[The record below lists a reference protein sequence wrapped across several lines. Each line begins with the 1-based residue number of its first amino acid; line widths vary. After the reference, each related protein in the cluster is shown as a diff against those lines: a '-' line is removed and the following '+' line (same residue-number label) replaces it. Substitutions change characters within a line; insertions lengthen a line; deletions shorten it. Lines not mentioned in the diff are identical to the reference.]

1 MADKLNTTLAF
12 LAYAYPATTFA
23 YFFIA
28 YLVVVFALHKQTA
41 EEKKLGTRIKHGIL
55 IALFAFLTTTY
66 VAEALILII
75 NGVANG
81 PWPADSLVVG
91 RLFCVLAFAVQLS
104 QLLENRHPVWY
115 PYRGAWAIS
124 LIAEVSTL
132 AITSLIVKRSHPTL
146 LSVTQLSLSAVRIL
160 LLVSLLLGSRIAT
173 PPIADDEERQRLIP
187 KNSSTNGNG
196 GTAYGTSENGASG
209 SDAESASASSA
220 TLSPGETR
228 WDIREQGLRDRLEE
242 SGSWVKYAKGYTI
255 LLPYIWP
262 FRSIPLQIR
271 AVGVMLCLFAKNVLN
286 VLIPRQTAIIIDSLS
301 GLGDVNPWYAVA
313 VFVGLKAL
321 SSEIG
326 IPLLQEWL
334 IIPLQYYS
342 KENMSRAIYSHIMHL
357 SADFHDAKTTSDL
370 QTATYGGASIYE
382 IIEQLLIYTTPM
394 ATDLVVAIVYLS
406 AKFGPY
412 EGLITIATGVA
423 FLLLT
428 GRLIDSSRQGTKL
441 RRSAMYQEY
450 FLRSTGFTGWHTVAA
465 FNQVGFECNRH
476 ADAVIARYNAEKRY
490 SMEWNVSVAVQST
503 ALTFGFIASTFLAV
517 SRIRSGKAT
526 PGQFAMLLA
535 YWSQL
540 TGPLQFVTRI
550 GKRLSDN
557 FIEAEHTLSI
567 MRTKPSV
574 QNRVL
579 ARPLKFA
586 KGEVQFDDVGFS
598 YDGKRE
604 ILHNICLSVSAG
616 QTIAFVG
623 ATGAGKST
631 MLKLLNRFYD
641 VTEGAIRIDGQDL
654 RDVDLFSLRDRV
666 GVVPQDPILF
676 DDTIINNVRYGKITA
691 SDDEVFEACRAA
703 CIHDKIEGFTE
714 GYQTRVGERGLKL
727 SGGEL
732 QRVAIARAILKKPDL
747 VLLDEATSAI
757 DTETEYSI
765 QQSLKE
771 LCKGRTTF
779 VVAHRLST
787 IMNADRI
794 VVVDNGQILEQG
806 SHEELIGRGGKYA
819 SLWAKQVFLKPKDPV
834 KNEDGSA
841 SGAVVNDLSTEEN
854 AAELAKV
861 TVTTDDKH
869 GDTEQETPVDKP
881 SDA

>member
-1 MADKLNTTLAF
+1 
-12 LAYAYPATTFA
+12 
-23 YFFIA
+23 
-28 YLVVVFALHKQTA
+28 
-41 EEKKLGTRIKHGIL
+41 
-55 IALFAFLTTTY
+55 
-66 VAEALILII
+66 
-75 NGVANG
+75 
-81 PWPADSLVVG
+81 
-91 RLFCVLAFAVQLS
+91 
-104 QLLENRHPVWY
+104 
-115 PYRGAWAIS
+115 
-124 LIAEVSTL
+124 
-132 AITSLIVKRSHPTL
+132 
-146 LSVTQLSLSAVRIL
+146 
-160 LLVSLLLGSRIAT
+160 
-173 PPIADDEERQRLIP
+173 
-187 KNSSTNGNG
+187 
-196 GTAYGTSENGASG
+196 
-209 SDAESASASSA
+209 
-220 TLSPGETR
+220 
-228 WDIREQGLRDRLEE
+228 
-242 SGSWVKYAKGYTI
+242 
-255 LLPYIWP
+255 
-262 FRSIPLQIR
+262 
-271 AVGVMLCLFAKNVLN
+271 
-286 VLIPRQTAIIIDSLS
+286 
-301 GLGDVNPWYAVA
+301 
-313 VFVGLKAL
+313 
-321 SSEIG
+321 
-326 IPLLQEWL
+326 
-334 IIPLQYYS
+334 
-342 KENMSRAIYSHIMHL
+342 
-357 SADFHDAKTTSDL
+357 
-370 QTATYGGASIYE
+370 
-382 IIEQLLIYTTPM
+382 M

-526 PGQFAMLLA
+526 AGQFAMLLA

-574 QNRVL
+574 QNRAL

-604 ILHNICLSVSAG
+604 ILHNICLSVSPG

-641 VTEGAIRIDGQDL
+641 VTQGAIRIDGQDI

-691 SDDEVFEACRAA
+691 SDEEVFEACRAA

-779 VVAHRLST
+779 VVAQRLST

-806 SHEELIGRGGKYA
+806 NHEELIVRGGKYA

-861 TVTTDDKH
+861 TVATDDKH
-869 GDTEQETPVDKP
+869 ENTEQETRVEKP